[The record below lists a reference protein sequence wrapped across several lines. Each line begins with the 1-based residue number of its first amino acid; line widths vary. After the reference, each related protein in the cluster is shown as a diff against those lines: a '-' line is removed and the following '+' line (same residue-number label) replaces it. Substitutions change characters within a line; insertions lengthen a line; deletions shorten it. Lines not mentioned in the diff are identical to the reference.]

1 MADRIPKEKNIKRNN
16 MKKAV
21 SENINDF
28 LHEQEY
34 EFDAELSDVEP
45 IEDVD
50 FSEEEDGE
58 EYIEIESTMDKMRK
72 VFGNE
77 LKTPEYSRLTFLLKL
92 KDGSKIE
99 GVPMAELPSGD
110 AFLFKI
116 DGQIKKIK
124 LENIYNFSVMEEE
137 EIVNEDF
144 SGGPFEELKA
154 AMQDLAGAYQAEL
167 VIEDNE
173 IGFEIGETFV
183 NVQYEPEDE
192 DPYFVTCQDP
202 EVPSGNEQSFRSLQE
217 AMDYV
222 ESLADNYNTEDEYD
236 EE

>member
-1 MADRIPKEKNIKRNN
+1 

-77 LKTPEYSRLTFLLKL
+77 LKTPEYSRLSYLLKL

-116 DGQIKKIK
+116 NGQIKKIK
-124 LENIYNFSVMEEE
+124 LENIYNFSAIDLEE

-173 IGFEIGETFV
+173 IGFEIDGIYIS
-183 NVQYEPEDE
+183 VQYEPGDE
-192 DPYFVTCQDP
+192 DPYLVICKDP
-202 EVPSGNEQSFRSLQE
+202 EVGVDQSFRSIQE
-217 AMDYV
+217 AMDYI
-222 ESLADNYNTEDEYD
+222 ETLADTFFNVEEEEEEDE
-236 EE
+236 E